1 MVDYIKAMELIE
13 STARGNNIGTII
25 EYITSAAMLFGAIFV
40 MFLVSQLENVID
52 NKKFE
57 QRKRTVFFAMLGI
70 LCLVGVHFIEKWNPP
85 NYTRSEVR
93 KVARTFGVENPQN
106 LRVNIEYLRTVAQAF
121 ISSPE
126 NKNKDVDDWVSDVLT
141 KFYNNEKPETGYEKV
156 FENLKK

>member
-25 EYITSAAMLFGAIFV
+25 GYITSAAMLFGAIFV

-57 QRKRTVFFAMLGI
+57 QRKRIGFFAMLGI

-106 LRVNIEYLRTVAQAF
+106 LRINIEYLRIVAPAYV
-121 ISSPE
+121 SAPTNE
-126 NKNKDVDDWVSDVLT
+126 NKDNDEWISDVLT